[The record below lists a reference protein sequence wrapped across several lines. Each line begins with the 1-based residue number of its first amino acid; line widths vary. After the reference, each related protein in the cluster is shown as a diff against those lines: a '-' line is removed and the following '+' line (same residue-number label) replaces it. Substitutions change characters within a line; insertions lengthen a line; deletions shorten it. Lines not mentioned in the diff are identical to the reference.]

1 MKIGD
6 KVVLLNSESEVKKK
20 LSESGYRW
28 SDQML
33 GKLGKEF
40 TILGVWQYSNYDII
54 AIPSPDGSQN
64 GMWYFP
70 KSVLYK
76 SGNDAPH

>member
-6 KVVLLNSESEVKKK
+6 KVILLNSESEVREK
-20 LSESGYRW
+20 LSESGYGW
-28 SDQML
+28 DDQML
-33 GKLGKEF
+33 GMLGKEF
-40 TILGVWQYSNYDII
+40 TILAVGHNSNSDAI

-70 KSVLYK
+70 NSVLYK
-76 SGNDAPH
+76 SGNGVLH